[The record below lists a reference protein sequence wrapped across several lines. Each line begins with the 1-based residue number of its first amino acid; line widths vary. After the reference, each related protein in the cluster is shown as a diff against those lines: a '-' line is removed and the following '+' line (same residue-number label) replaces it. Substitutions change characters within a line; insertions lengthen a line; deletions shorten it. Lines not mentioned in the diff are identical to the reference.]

1 MNDKNLSATHNF
13 ILKNRREAFLDGV
26 FDVMGFDEASVSV
39 KTALGDMMIEGRSLH
54 IKKMSL
60 ESGEMSIEGEI
71 DGIYYA
77 DEKEEKKGGLLRR
90 FFR

>member
-1 MNDKNLSATHNF
+1 
-13 ILKNRREAFLDGV
+13 
-26 FDVMGFDEASVSV
+26 
-39 KTALGDMMIEGRSLH
+39 MMIEGRSLH

-60 ESGEMSIEGEI
+60 ESGEISIEGEI

-77 DEKEEKKGGLLRR
+77 DEKEEKKGGILRR